1 MSKSNYCNY
10 GGDSVDVDFIID
22 WSTSYSPNS
31 TKINNNSP
39 SISHKYLSYTL
50 QSPPPSALSP
60 PPLLSTHLPLLS
72 VEINGSSNKKVK
84 HNQILQVQYEISQI
98 PERTPPISSMI

>member
-10 GGDSVDVDFIID
+10 GGDSVDVDSIID

-39 SISHKYLSYTL
+39 SISHKYLSYPL

-60 PPLLSTHLPLLS
+60 PPLLS

>member
-10 GGDSVDVDFIID
+10 GGDSVDVDSIID

-39 SISHKYLSYTL
+39 SISHKYLSYPL
-50 QSPPPSALSP
+50 QSP
-60 PPLLSTHLPLLS
+60 PPLLSPLKFTHLPLLS